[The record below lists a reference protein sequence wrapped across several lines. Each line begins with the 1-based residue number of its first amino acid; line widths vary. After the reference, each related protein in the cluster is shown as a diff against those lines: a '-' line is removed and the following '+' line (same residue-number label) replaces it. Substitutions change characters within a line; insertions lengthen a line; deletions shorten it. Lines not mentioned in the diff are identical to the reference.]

1 MWRSGNCSE
10 FDDCGEPV
18 GGETGDV
25 GEAGGGGKAGGGGE
39 PRSRSTLKLKLSR
52 LDCWFSEKLFF
63 NSFSG
68 SFKECI

>member
-18 GGETGDV
+18 GGETSGV
-25 GEAGGGGKAGGGGE
+25 GETGGGGKAGGGGE

-52 LDCWFSEKLFF
+52 LDC
-63 NSFSG
+63 
-68 SFKECI
+68 